1 MEKPNQSFN
10 PQEERPGIATSFRL
24 LVQDI
29 REWFIDFIDLK
40 EGMDREGTVIAI
52 KSGKL
57 MRGANAWML
66 ICSIMIASLGLDLNS
81 EAVIIG
87 AMLISPL
94 MSPILGVGLG
104 VSINDREMLLLAIK
118 HFLISIFIALLTST
132 LYFWLTP
139 LGTFTDMIE
148 ARTAPTFLDGLVA
161 IFGGLAGI
169 ISITRKDKSN
179 AIPGVAIATA
189 LMPPLCVTGYG
200 IANGNMEIALNSFY
214 LFFLN
219 SFFIALTS
227 YLIIRF
233 LQFPYK
239 EHPNQKESLRAR
251 IAVVVFSL
259 VIIIP
264 GTSILR
270 DVIQDLQYKQNIKAF
285 VKDQFDNDCIDY
297 NVFNITPDSNILVV
311 QLINRDVPD
320 SMTNSYNTMLAGKY
334 KLPDT
339 YFQVIPDYRI
349 KLGDIEKNAIGSG
362 QLTQVKSQLEELRN
376 HQRQEAVRD
385 SITHLQEQLKPK
397 LDSLQFVRLSSTL
410 HQAEQFKV
418 LDTLAYGQTQ
428 IIDFTQPAQAIP
440 MFIAH
445 WSNRP
450 GPRTRQ
456 RQEVALTTFISNYIK
471 TYDLQI
477 DTFVVHSY

>member
-1 MEKPNQSFN
+1 METPNN
-10 PQEERPGIATSFRL
+10 LPPEPNERPGIAEALGL
-24 LVQDI
+24 LWTGI
-29 REWFIDFIDLK
+29 REWFSDFIDLRQ
-40 EGMDREGTVIAI
+40 GMDREGTIIAI

-57 MRGANAWML
+57 MRGSNAWML

-104 VSINDREMLLLAIK
+104 VSLNDRETLLLALK
-118 HFLISIFIALLTST
+118 HFFISIVIALITST
-132 LYFWLTP
+132 IYFWLTP

-200 IANGNMEIALNSFY
+200 IANQNLEIAVNSFY

-233 LQFPYK
+233 LKFPHK
-239 EHPNQKESLRAR
+239 EHPNPRDARRAR
-251 IAVVVFSL
+251 IAIIIFSL
-259 VIIIP
+259 LLIIP
-264 GTSILR
+264 GTTILR
-270 DVIQDLQYKQNIKAF
+270 DVIQDLQKKQNIKAF
-285 VKDQFDNDCIDY
+285 VKDQFATDCIDY
-297 NVFNITPDSNILVV
+297 NLFEINPDSSILVL

-320 SMTNSYNTMLAGKY
+320 SMTYSFNRMLAEEY
-334 KLPDT
+334 NLPNT

-349 KLGDIEKNAIGSG
+349 KLGDLEKNAVGSN
-362 QLTQVKSQLEELRN
+362 QLNQVKNQLDELRN
-376 HQRQEAVRD
+376 LQRETARRD
-385 SITHLQEQLKPK
+385 SIAYAAMNQSPPM
-397 LDSLQFVRLSSTL
+397 DSLQFARLSQMI
-410 HQAEQFKV
+410 HQAAQFKQ
-418 LDTLAYGQTQ
+418 LDTLAFGTTRVF
-428 IIDFTQPAQAIP
+428 DFNAPAQEVP

-445 WSNRP
+445 WANGP
-450 GPRTRQ
+450 GRVTRR
-456 RQEVALTTFISNYIK
+456 RQDAALERYLRNYID
-471 TYDLQI
+471 TYDLQL

>member
-10 PQEERPGIATSFRL
+10 PKEEHPGIATSLQFL
-24 LVQDI
+24 IKGI
-29 REWFIDFIDLK
+29 REWFVDFIDLQ

-57 MRGANAWML
+57 IRGANAWML

-118 HFLISIFIALLTST
+118 HFIISIVIALITST

-251 IAVVVFSL
+251 VAIVIFSL
-259 VIIIP
+259 IIIIP

-270 DVIQDLQYKQNIKAF
+270 DVIQDLKYKQNIKAF

-297 NVFNITPDSNILVV
+297 SVFNITPDSNILVV

-320 SMTNSYNTMLAGKY
+320 SMTQDYNTLLADKY
-334 KLPDT
+334 ELPNT

-349 KLGDIEKNAIGSG
+349 KLGDIEKNAVGPG
-362 QLTQVKSQLEELRN
+362 QLTQVKSQLEEIRN
-376 HQRQEAVRD
+376 HQRELSVKD
-385 SITHLQEQLKPK
+385 SIVQLQEQLKPR
-397 LDSLQFVRLSSTL
+397 LDSLQFARLSTTL
-410 HQAEQFKV
+410 HQAEQFKT

-428 IIDFTQPAQAIP
+428 IIDFAKPAQSIP

-445 WSNRP
+445 WSNQP
-450 GPRTRQ
+450 GTRTRQ
-456 RQEVALTTFISNYIK
+456 RQEASLKTFLSNYIK